1 MSNSYKTIIIDD
13 ERLARQE
20 VKRALK
26 PFTQFEVVG
35 EASNAEEAKALISS
49 LNVDL
54 MFLDIHMPE
63 TSGLQLLE
71 ELTMVPEVVFTTA
84 YDQYAVKAFE
94 LNALDYLVKPLRQ
107 ERFSKTIE
115 KVIKILSEKDK
126 DHTPVSIHQKVF
138 VKDKEKFHLIQ
149 VRDIWLLESIENY
162 ARIHYDTHT
171 VLIKKSLN
179 LLEEIL
185 PSEQFF
191 RINRKQIINIDY
203 IEKIQPHF
211 KNKLQLIFKTGETF
225 EVSSRQS
232 AKFKNWISL

>member
-1 MSNSYKTIIIDD
+1 MTKKYRTIIIDD

-26 PFTQFEVVG
+26 PFAQFEVVG
-35 EASNAEEAKALISS
+35 EASNAEDAKALISS
-49 LNVDL
+49 LNVDV

-63 TSGLQLLE
+63 KSGLQLLE

-107 ERFSKTIE
+107 ERFNKTIE
-115 KVIKILSEKDK
+115 KVKNRLSEKDK
-126 DHTPVSIHQKVF
+126 DRTSVSIHQKVF
-138 VKDKEKFHLIQ
+138 VKDKENFHLIQ
-149 VRDIWLLESIENY
+149 IQDIWLLESVQNY
-162 ARIHYDTHT
+162 ARIHHGTNT

-179 LLEEIL
+179 LLEEVL
-185 PSEQFF
+185 PSQQFF
-191 RINRKQIINIDY
+191 RINRKQIVNIDY
-203 IEKIQPHF
+203 IDKIHPHF
-211 KNKLQLIFKTGETF
+211 KNKLQLVFKTGDTF